1 MPIVSI
7 TRLRVRSWRYL
18 PGFIFA
24 AFRSAR
30 QARDAE
36 GSLHVKV
43 LSERKRTFW
52 TATSW
57 ESEAA
62 MRRFM
67 MAAPHG
73 PAMRKL
79 LDWCDEAAL
88 VHWAQ
93 ESAELPAWIEAHRR
107 LTREGR
113 TSKVNHPSEDQKTFA
128 VAAPP
133 VNARGEARL
142 K

>member
-1 MPIVSI
+1 MPLVSI
-7 TRLRVRSWRYL
+7 TRLRVRSWRFL
-18 PGFIFA
+18 PGFLLM

-36 GSLHVKV
+36 GSLGVKV
-43 LSERKRTFW
+43 LSERQRTFW

-62 MRRFM
+62 MKRFM

-88 VHWAQ
+88 VHWSQ
-93 ESAELPAWIEAHRR
+93 ESAELPTWAEAHAR

-113 TSKVNHPSEDQKTFA
+113 TSKVNYPSADQTAFT

-133 VNARGEARL
+133 VKARGEVRL

>member
-1 MPIVSI
+1 M
-7 TRLRVRSWRYL
+7 LM
-18 PGFIFA
+18 

-36 GSLHVKV
+36 GSLRVKV

-57 ESEAA
+57 DSEAA
-62 MRRFM
+62 MKRFM

-73 PAMRKL
+73 PTMRKL

-88 VHWAQ
+88 VHWSQ
-93 ESAELPAWIEAHRR
+93 EGMELPAWTEAHAR

-113 TSKVNHPSEDQKTFA
+113 TSKVLCPSPEQMTFT
-128 VAAPP
+128 VAAP
-133 VNARGEARL
+133 VKGRGEVRL